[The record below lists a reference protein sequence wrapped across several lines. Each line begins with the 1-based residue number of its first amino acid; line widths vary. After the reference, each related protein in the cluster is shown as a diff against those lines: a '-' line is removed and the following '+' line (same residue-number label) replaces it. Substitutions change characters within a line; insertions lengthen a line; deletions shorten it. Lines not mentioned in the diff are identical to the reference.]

1 MKLSWKIF
9 FISYLII
16 ILTIGIGG
24 FALINYSFRLMLKN
38 QIDSASES
46 NLYAVNTF
54 IAINDKSI
62 DLDIEDSVK
71 EISEMIKNEHEINIY
86 TDKENFYQKPEFVK
100 RLKDSEQGYLILNTE
115 SSQTIQTV
123 SRIDFDNEVCFVE
136 TITDLSDLNKVN
148 SSMVRAYR
156 IILLT
161 TAAADSAILFIFSK
175 YISAPISNL
184 SVVTNTIAEGDYSK
198 RISDSLK
205 ETRSLE
211 VSELA
216 KNFNSMVSAIEDKIG
231 ELNLEIENRE
241 MFISDFT
248 HELKTP
254 MTSIIGYSDML
265 RSYDLDEQERI
276 DATDYIHKESVRLQN
291 LSMKLL
297 EIIVLNRD
305 NPKLKLLKSEL
316 LEENVNATAKILS
329 QKYNA
334 EIGISFERA
343 DLQADEELI
352 LSLLYNLLE
361 NSCKACKVKGKIKVS
376 GQRKDSTYRIS
387 VADNGCGIAPEN
399 IKRVTK
405 PFFME
410 DKSRSRGV
418 GGAGLGLALS
428 SRIAE
433 IHGTSLSFKSIKDVG
448 TEVSF
453 QLNYYGGQ
461 GYYEKN

>member
-46 NLYAVNTF
+46 NLYAVNAF

-71 EISEMIKNEHEINIY
+71 EISEMVKNEHEINIY
-86 TDKENFYQKPEFVK
+86 TDKESFYQKPEFVK

-115 SSQTIQTV
+115 SSQAVQTV
-123 SRIDFDNEVCFVE
+123 SRIDLDNEVCFVE
-136 TITDLSDLNKVN
+136 TVTDLSDLNKVN

-161 TAAADSAILFIFSK
+161 TAAAGSAMLFIFSK

-216 KNFNSMVSAIEDKIG
+216 KNFNSMISAIEDKIG

-241 MFISDFT
+241 LFISDFT

-254 MTSIIGYSDML
+254 MTSIIGYSDMI

-316 LEENVNATAKILS
+316 LEQNVNTTAKILS
-329 QKYNA
+329 EKYNA
-334 EIGISFERA
+334 QIEISFERA

-361 NSCKACKVKGKIKVS
+361 NSCKACKANGKIKIT
-376 GQRKDSTYRIS
+376 GQRTESTYRVS

-461 GYYEKN
+461 QRYEEN